1 DGFGQALLVLWL
13 VAQINPGIPL
23 FAVTFDVE
31 QAQGGVVALVASAP
45 DTAAK
50 VIEAAES
57 ALQLLGVG
65 LFLTLLL
72 RERRFTGGALL
83 LLVGGALVAK
93 GIAAVL
99 VLRPAG
105 WGNLRKPGRS

>member
-1 DGFGQALLVLWL
+1 M
-13 VAQINPGIPL
+13 

-31 QAQGGVVALVASAP
+31 PAQGGAAALAAAAP

-50 VIEAAES
+50 LIEAAES

-72 RERRFTGGALL
+72 RQRRFTGAALL
-83 LLVGGALVAK
+83 LLIGGALLAK
-93 GIAAVL
+93 GVAVSAHAQ
-99 VLRPAG
+99 AG
-105 WGNLRKPGRS
+105 GAGRRG